1 MACYFPG
8 FSLLAL
14 SFLNVLI
21 HHTGTTGAIPL
32 GAFFS
37 LITFWF
43 LISIPLCFSGQQQ
56 AQLPDSNARIA
67 LSSCAAASCMAGIPL
82 GDPALI

>member
-8 FSLLAL
+8 LSLLAL

-37 LITFWF
+37 LIIFWF

-56 AQLPDSNARIA
+56 AQQADSNACIA
-67 LSSCAAASCMAGIPL
+67 FSSCPAA
-82 GDPALI
+82 

>member
-8 FSLLAL
+8 VSLLAL
-14 SFLNVLI
+14 SFLDLLI

-37 LITFWF
+37 LIIFWF

-56 AQLPDSNARIA
+56 A
-67 LSSCAAASCMAGIPL
+67 
-82 GDPALI
+82 

>member
-14 SFLNVLI
+14 SFLDVLI

-37 LITFWF
+37 LIIFWF

-56 AQLPDSNARIA
+56 AQQADVNACFA
-67 LSSCAAASCMAGIPL
+67 LLSCAAASGMWLHG
-82 GDPALI
+82 

>member
-1 MACYFPG
+1 MHAASCDLPGRDCLLTPPLPKLCRYGVAWRVASYFPG
-8 FSLLAL
+8 LSLLTL

-21 HHTGTTGAIPL
+21 HHTGSTGAIPL

-43 LISIPLCFSGQQQ
+43 LISIPLCFSG
-56 AQLPDSNARIA
+56 PW
-67 LSSCAAASCMAGIPL
+67 CP
-82 GDPALI
+82 